1 MDVYTST
8 GSCEPNLDITGQEFD
23 TDAFKEYRQRVLA
36 QIEDDRKEEN
46 INVKSEPTTAE
57 ATQSEETF
65 STTSS
70 TTAATTTATDANT
83 LSQGDSTIATAAVKS
98 DPEPSWDDSDLNSSA

>member
-23 TDAFKEYRQRVLA
+23 TDAFKEYRQRVLV

-57 ATQSEETF
+57 VGKSEEKF
-65 STTSS
+65 STTTSS
-70 TTAATTTATDANT
+70 TTAATTTATDT
-83 LSQGDSTIATAAVKS
+83 TCRICGCCCSSGGAACCCCCC
-98 DPEPSWDDSDLNSSA
+98 